1 MSKLYTEYLQL
12 KADNPDSLYLFKS
25 GAFYLFLDKDAQ
37 FISQKFN
44 LKLVQLNKHVVK
56 CGFPATSLEKYLK
69 LLQDFDLDVQII
81 DEVLPYKYFSLDYL
95 SIQKSLYVLN
105 TIHEL
110 DIDSLTPI
118 QAMQLLIDFKS
129 KLEEK

>member
-25 GAFYLFLDKDAQ
+25 GAFYLFLDKDAK
-37 FISQKFN
+37 FVSQKLN
-44 LKLVQLNKHVVK
+44 LKLAQLNKHVVK
-56 CGFPATSLEKYLK
+56 CGFPSTSLEKYLK
-69 LLQDFDLDVQII
+69 LLQGFNLDIQII

-95 SIQKSLYVLN
+95 SIQKSLYILN

-110 DIDSLTPI
+110 DISSITPI

-129 KLEEK
+129 KLE